1 MEGSEKLHVSAE
13 MNYSN
18 NGDIELRLRKV
29 EEAIIEIREE
39 LKTRAIS
46 DARMEKTIDMMLQ
59 TLQTVQSDTKELRTD
74 LLALV
79 GKTLEKTQEDIANFI
94 KMNDKSAEKEA
105 EFERKLIEMEK
116 KHQMESSKSEKDF
129 YRKLILACLAV
140 GGTII
145 LTFFGI
151 KALIP
156 IF

>member
-13 MNYSN
+13 MNYGN